1 MPTPANRTH
10 VPRMTD
16 ELEKLRAL
24 VIAWCDA
31 DTEPYCLYEGDC
43 GCWQPYCVAVRNLR
57 KAVQR

>member
-1 MPTPANRTH
+1 
-10 VPRMTD
+10 MTD

-31 DTEPYCLYEGDC
+31 VTEPYCLYEGDC
-43 GCWQPYCVAVRNLR
+43 GCCQPYCVAVRNLR